1 MRDQETD
8 DFERKLA
15 EAADRPRP
23 ASQFRRRLVRFVLQQ
38 GRVVEGNVH
47 VTEGQSLSTFL
58 TPRNFVS
65 LTEARWVKPEGG
77 VLPHLAVRGD
87 QILWSAS
94 LDDEL
99 PVSTM
104 QPPVSRP
111 RWAELTMV
119 DGMVLNVGLYLADEQ
134 RLTDYVDSAA
144 GYLPVLQGSVIGQNR
159 LLGPVAVNRNA
170 ILTIREIEPR
180 P

>member
-1 MRDQETD
+1 MKDQD
-8 DFERKLA
+8 IIDFEKTTTRDT
-15 EAADRPRP
+15 DRPRP
-23 ASQFRRRLVRFVLQQ
+23 VSQFRRRLVRFVLQQ

-47 VTEGQSLSTFL
+47 VTDGQSLTTFL
-58 TPRNFVS
+58 APRNFVS
-65 LTEARWVKPEGG
+65 LTEARWVSPEGS

-94 LDDEL
+94 LDDDF

-111 RWAELTMV
+111 RWAELTMA
-119 DGMVLNVGLYLADEQ
+119 DGAVLHVGLYLADEQ
-134 RLTDYVDSAA
+134 RLTDYIDSAA
-144 GYLPVLQGSVIGQNR
+144 GYLPVLQGSVVGQNR
-159 LLGPVAVNRNA
+159 LLGPVAVNRNG